1 VTSGPSWAG
10 NPMLEQEAA
19 RLIQSAR
26 ASAFT
31 RGATQMPLPAQLPPV
46 LTTDERTEAEA
57 ALADMCRLCAGIHA
71 GSDLACPRLASFK
84 LDGDGNVREGTFWR
98 DGEWDTSRVLFA
110 ADAVEEDKE
119 P

>member
-1 VTSGPSWAG
+1 MSAGPSWAG
-10 NPMLEQEAA
+10 NPMLEQEAT
-19 RLIQSAR
+19 RLIQAAR

-31 RGATQMPLPAQLPPV
+31 RGATQMPIPLPEPPV
-46 LTTDERTEAEA
+46 LTDEERTEAEK

-71 GSDLACPRLASFK
+71 GGDLACPRLASFK

-110 ADAVEEDKE
+110 ADAVETDEE